1 MRFRIEKDDL
11 GERQVPAE
19 AYYGIQTL
27 RSRENFQI
35 SKRPIS
41 RQMIKGLATV
51 KKAAAKANYDAGY
64 ISKDVCN
71 AIGLAC
77 DEILNGRLHGQF
89 ITDLVQ
95 GGAGTSMNMNANEVI
110 ANRAN
115 EMLGSEK
122 GKYDK
127 VHPIN
132 HVNFCQSAN
141 DVVPTAGKIATYRLS
156 KKLIVEMKKL
166 VNAYYDKA
174 KEYENV
180 ITISKT
186 HLLDSVPMT
195 FGQLFNAL
203 ASSVERDI
211 KKIEYA
217 MSSLLEINIGGTV
230 IGTGL
235 NADTTYY
242 KKVAKYISQYTGEN
256 FKQAKN
262 MVDATRHLDAFAWL
276 SSAIKTFALNINKHA
291 TDLRLMDAVFNS
303 IILPKVQPGSTINP
317 GKINPVIPEM
327 IHQVVLYMQG
337 NDLTI
342 CNAVANGDMEL
353 NVNLPIILACLFE
366 NINFIRRAV
375 RTLRE
380 KAIEGLVVI
389 EKKDKI
395 IESDSIITA
404 LLPVLGYDVCSEV
417 TTKANEENKSVI
429 DVVLEL
435 GLLSKEKA
443 EEIFTHEKII
453 SKGII
458 NITSSEDD
466 EE

>member
-41 RQMIKGLATV
+41 RQMIKALATV
-51 KKAAAKANYDAGY
+51 KKAAAKANYDAGF
-64 ISKDVCN
+64 ISKEVCN

-122 GKYDK
+122 GRYDK

-166 VNAYYDKA
+166 ANAYYDKA

-180 ITISKT
+180 MTISKT

-203 ASSVERDI
+203 GSSVERDI
-211 KKIEYA
+211 KKIEFA
-217 MSSLLEINIGGTV
+217 MTSLLEINLGGTV

-242 KKVAKYISQYTGEN
+242 KKVAKYVSQYTGEA

-291 TDLRLMDAVFNS
+291 TDLRLMDTAFNS
-303 IILPKVQPGSTINP
+303 IILPKVQPGSTIDP

-327 IHQVVLYMQG
+327 VNQVVLYMQG
-337 NDLTI
+337 NDITI

-366 NINFIRRAV
+366 NINFIRRAI

-380 KAIEGLVVI
+380 RAIEGLAVV

-404 LLPVLGYDVCSEV
+404 LLPILGYDVCSEV
-417 TTKANEENKSVI
+417 TRKAQEEQKSVI
-429 DVVLEL
+429 DVVLEME
-435 GLLSKEKA
+435 LLTKEKVK
-443 EEIFTHEKII
+443 EIFTHEKII
-453 SKGII
+453 SRGII
-458 NITSSEDD
+458 NIAPTHDD
-466 EE
+466 ED